1 MNRNYDI
8 DFDINSFND
17 YIKLLK
23 KYKHKHPEEEL
34 WFRGQRDYRWNL
46 EPNLY
51 RDKVL
56 DVEEDKICL
65 LRYKIPDFLGE
76 FDRFIEKI
84 KIDKLFDIERLNR
97 FQIMFL
103 GQHYGL
109 LTPVLDWTT
118 DPLAAMF
125 FALDNYIYNKDIYPV
140 IYIMNPAF
148 CNSYSGKVWSDK
160 SKIKEPICIDGENMD
175 HYFDEWIKTLAEASH
190 IPTALCSKQEFS
202 YRISRQSGNFT
213 LHSPRQPFN
222 FKWNDTFIS
231 GRSLVDM
238 FTINPD
244 ATKEIKLCLEC
255 LNINK
260 FTLYKIDSDKLD
272 DESTKIKN
280 ETIKRFQNDFI
291 NCK

>member
-1 MNRNYDI
+1 MNMN
-8 DFDINSFND
+8 FDINSFND

-23 KYKHKHPEEEL
+23 KYKHEHPAEEL
-34 WFRGQRDYRWNL
+34 WFRGQRDSTWNL

-56 DVEEDKICL
+56 DVEEGKICM

-76 FDRFIEKI
+76 LDQFIEKV
-84 KIDKLFDIERLNR
+84 KIDKLFDIEQLNR

-125 FALDNYIYNKDIYPV
+125 FAIDSYSYNKNVYPA
-140 IYIMNPAF
+140 IYIISPAF
-148 CNSYSGKVWSDK
+148 CNSISDKVWSDK
-160 SKIKEPICIDGENMD
+160 SRIEEPICIDGEDMD
-175 HYFDEWIKTLAEASH
+175 YYFDEWIKTLAEASH

-213 LHSPRQPFN
+213 LHSSRQPLDFR
-222 FKWNDTFIS
+222 WNNTLIS
-231 GRSLVDM
+231 GRQLVDM

-260 FTLYKIDSDKLD
+260 STLYKIDSDKLD

-280 ETIKRFQNDFI
+280 EIVERFQDD
-291 NCK
+291 

>member
-109 LTPVLDWTT
+109 LIQ
-118 DPLAAMF
+118 MIGKK
-125 FALDNYIYNKDIYPV
+125 YIGFYQRN
-140 IYIMNPAF
+140 
-148 CNSYSGKVWSDK
+148 
-160 SKIKEPICIDGENMD
+160 
-175 HYFDEWIKTLAEASH
+175 
-190 IPTALCSKQEFS
+190 
-202 YRISRQSGNFT
+202 
-213 LHSPRQPFN
+213 
-222 FKWNDTFIS
+222 
-231 GRSLVDM
+231 
-238 FTINPD
+238 
-244 ATKEIKLCLEC
+244 
-255 LNINK
+255 
-260 FTLYKIDSDKLD
+260 
-272 DESTKIKN
+272 
-280 ETIKRFQNDFI
+280 
-291 NCK
+291 